1 MQKKMQKRVKPKSQF
16 RTLIGLT
23 FKQGYARL
31 GGVIVL
37 GILFIAVFGPLF
49 APYTFDEFVDVPNA
63 PRSDTLMLGADYF
76 GRDVYSRF
84 LSGGRSIIGLS
95 FISTVL
101 GVGLGLLIGLFA
113 ASAKK
118 RTDGLI
124 MRVNDI
130 LLAFPQIVF
139 VLLVVSG
146 FGTSVFLIAVTVGFT
161 HAPRTARI
169 IRAAAA
175 EVMERDFIKAAI
187 AVGEKRQR
195 IIISELLPNVTSP
208 LLVEFGLR
216 MTYSI
221 GLVAAVS
228 FLGLGLQPPA
238 ADWGLMINENRGS
251 LTVQPWGV
259 LAPIAAIALF
269 TIGVNFITDS
279 FAKVAIGIDRKGK
292 E

>member
-1 MQKKMQKRVKPKSQF
+1 MSKKIKQKSQM
-16 RTLIGLT
+16 RVLMGLT
-23 FKQGYARL
+23 FKQGYAKV
-31 GGVIVL
+31 GAVL
-37 GILFIAVFGPLF
+37 VGIIIAIALFGPLI
-49 APYTFDEFVDVPNA
+49 APYTFDEFVDIPNGG
-63 PRSDTLMLGADYF
+63 RTDTAMLGADYL
-76 GRDVYSRF
+76 GRDVWSRF
-84 LSGGRSIIGLS
+84 LFGGRTIIGLS
-95 FISTVL
+95 FASTVL
-101 GVGLGLLIGLFA
+101 GVGLGLFIGLFA
-113 ASAKK
+113 ASAKS
-118 RTDGLI
+118 RIDSFI
-124 MRVNDI
+124 MRFNDI

-146 FGTSVFLIAVTVGFT
+146 FGSSIFLIAVTVGLT

-187 AVGEKRQR
+187 AVGEKRRR
-195 IIISELLPNVTSP
+195 IIFSELLPNVTSP

-251 LTVQPWGV
+251 MTVQPWAV
-259 LAPIAAIALF
+259 LTPIFAIAIF
-269 TIGVNFITDS
+269 TIGINFITDS

>member
-1 MQKKMQKRVKPKSQF
+1 MRV
-16 RTLIGLT
+16 LLGLT
-23 FKQGYARL
+23 FKQRYAKI
-31 GGVIVL
+31 GAVL
-37 GILFIAVFGPLF
+37 VGIIIGIAVFGPVI
-49 APYTFDEFVDVPNA
+49 APNTFDEFIDAPNA
-63 PRSDTLMLGADYF
+63 GRSSQLLLGADYL
-76 GRDVYSRF
+76 GRDVWTRF
-84 LSGGRSIIGLS
+84 LCGGRSIIGLS
-95 FISTVL
+95 FTSTVL
-101 GVGLGLLIGLFA
+101 GVGLGLFIGLFA
-113 ASAKK
+113 ASAKP
-118 RTDGLI
+118 RTDSFI
-124 MRVNDI
+124 MRINDI

-146 FGTSVFLIAVTVGFT
+146 FGTSIFLIAVTVGFT

-187 AVGEKRQR
+187 AVGEKRRR

-251 LTVQPWGV
+251 MTVQPWAV
-259 LAPIAAIALF
+259 LTPIFAIAIF
-269 TIGVNFITDS
+269 TIGINFITDS

>member
-1 MQKKMQKRVKPKSQF
+1 MSKKIKQKSQM
-16 RTLIGLT
+16 RVLMGLT
-23 FKQGYARL
+23 FKQTYAKV
-31 GGVIVL
+31 GAVL
-37 GILFIAVFGPLF
+37 VGIIIALAVFGPLF
-49 APYTFDEFVDVPNA
+49 APYTFDEFVDAPNA
-63 PRSDTLMLGADYF
+63 GRTDAVMLGADYL
-76 GRDVYSRF
+76 GRDVWSRF
-84 LSGGRSIIGLS
+84 LFGGRTIIGLS
-95 FISTVL
+95 FVSTLL
-101 GVGLGLLIGLFA
+101 GVGLGLFIGLFA
-113 ASAKK
+113 ASAKS
-118 RTDGLI
+118 RTDSFI
-124 MRVNDI
+124 MRFNDI

-146 FGTSVFLIAVTVGFT
+146 FGSSIFLIAVTVGFT

-187 AVGEKRQR
+187 AVGEKRRR
-195 IIISELLPNVTSP
+195 IIFSELLPNVTSP

-251 LTVQPWGV
+251 MTVQPWGV
-259 LAPIAAIALF
+259 LTPIFAIAIF

>member
-1 MQKKMQKRVKPKSQF
+1 MANRVKAKSQL
-16 RTLIGLT
+16 RVLMGLT
-23 FKQGYARL
+23 FKQGYAKIGAVLVGFVLFVAIL
-31 GGVIVL
+31 GPYL
-37 GILFIAVFGPLF
+37 
-49 APYTFDEFVDVPNA
+49 APYTFDEFVDAPNA
-63 PRSDTLMLGADYF
+63 PRSGEILLGADYL
-76 GRDVYSRF
+76 GRDVWSRF
-84 LSGGRSIIGLS
+84 LSGGRSIISLS
-95 FISTVL
+95 FASTVL
-101 GVGLGLLIGLFA
+101 GVGLGLMIGLFA
-113 ASAKK
+113 ASAKPK
-118 RTDGLI
+118 IDGII
-124 MRVNDI
+124 MRINDI

-146 FGTSVFLIAVTVGFT
+146 FGTSIFLIAITVGLT

-175 EVMERDFIKAAI
+175 EVMERDFIKAAV
-187 AVGEKRQR
+187 AVGEKRRR
-195 IIISELLPNVTSP
+195 IITSELLPNVTSP

-251 LTVQPWGV
+251 MTVQPWAV
-259 LAPIAAIALF
+259 LTPIFAIAVF
-269 TIGVNFITDS
+269 TIGINFITDS

>member
-1 MQKKMQKRVKPKSQF
+1 M
-16 RTLIGLT
+16 GLT
-23 FKQGYARL
+23 FKQTYAKV
-31 GGVIVL
+31 GAVL
-37 GILFIAVFGPLF
+37 VGIIIAIAVFGPLF
-49 APYTFDEFVDVPNA
+49 APYTFDEFVDAPNA
-63 PRSDTLMLGADYF
+63 GRSDAVMLGADYL
-76 GRDVYSRF
+76 GRDVWSRF
-84 LSGGRSIIGLS
+84 LFGGRTIIGLS
-95 FISTVL
+95 FVSTLL
-101 GVGLGLLIGLFA
+101 GVGLGLFIGLFA
-113 ASAKK
+113 ASAKS
-118 RTDGLI
+118 RTDSFI
-124 MRVNDI
+124 MRFNDI

-146 FGTSVFLIAVTVGFT
+146 FGSSIFLIAVTVGFT

-187 AVGEKRQR
+187 AVGEKRRR
-195 IIISELLPNVTSP
+195 IIFSELLPNVTSP

-251 LTVQPWGV
+251 MTVQPWGV
-259 LAPIAAIALF
+259 LTPIFAIAIF

>member
-1 MQKKMQKRVKPKSQF
+1 MSKKIKQKSQM
-16 RTLIGLT
+16 RVLMGLT
-23 FKQGYARL
+23 FKQTYAKV
-31 GGVIVL
+31 GAVL
-37 GILFIAVFGPLF
+37 VGIIIAIAVFGPLF
-49 APYTFDEFVDVPNA
+49 APYTFDEFVDAPNA
-63 PRSDTLMLGADYF
+63 GRSDAVMLGADYL
-76 GRDVYSRF
+76 GRDVWSRF
-84 LSGGRSIIGLS
+84 LFGGRTIIGLS
-95 FISTVL
+95 FVSTLL
-101 GVGLGLLIGLFA
+101 GVGLGLFIGLFA
-113 ASAKK
+113 ASAKS
-118 RTDGLI
+118 RTDSFI
-124 MRVNDI
+124 MRFNDI

-146 FGTSVFLIAVTVGFT
+146 FGSSIFLIAVTVGFT

-187 AVGEKRQR
+187 AVGEKRRR
-195 IIISELLPNVTSP
+195 IIFSELLPNVTSP

-251 LTVQPWGV
+251 MTVQPWGV
-259 LAPIAAIALF
+259 LTPIFAIAIF

>member
-1 MQKKMQKRVKPKSQF
+1 
-16 RTLIGLT
+16 
-23 FKQGYARL
+23 
-31 GGVIVL
+31 
-37 GILFIAVFGPLF
+37 
-49 APYTFDEFVDVPNA
+49 
-63 PRSDTLMLGADYF
+63 
-76 GRDVYSRF
+76 
-84 LSGGRSIIGLS
+84 
-95 FISTVL
+95 
-101 GVGLGLLIGLFA
+101 
-113 ASAKK
+113 
-118 RTDGLI
+118 
-124 MRVNDI
+124 
-130 LLAFPQIVF
+130 
-139 VLLVVSG
+139 
-146 FGTSVFLIAVTVGFT
+146 
-161 HAPRTARI
+161 
-169 IRAAAA
+169 
-175 EVMERDFIKAAI
+175 MERDFIKAAI

-195 IIISELLPNVTSP
+195 IIIGELLPNVTSP

-279 FAKVAIGIDRKGK
+279 FAKAAIGIDRKGK

>member
-1 MQKKMQKRVKPKSQF
+1 MSKKIKQKSQM
-16 RTLIGLT
+16 RVLLGLT
-23 FKQGYARL
+23 FKQGYAKV
-31 GGVIVL
+31 GAVL
-37 GILFIAVFGPLF
+37 VGIIIAIALFGPLI
-49 APYTFDEFVDVPNA
+49 APYTFDEFVDIPNGG
-63 PRSDTLMLGADYF
+63 RTDTAMLGADYL
-76 GRDVYSRF
+76 GRDVWSRF
-84 LSGGRSIIGLS
+84 LFGGRTIIGLS
-95 FISTVL
+95 FASTVL
-101 GVGLGLLIGLFA
+101 GVGLGLFIGLFA
-113 ASAKK
+113 ASAKS
-118 RTDGLI
+118 RIDSFI
-124 MRVNDI
+124 MRFNDI

-146 FGTSVFLIAVTVGFT
+146 FGSSIFLIAVTVGLT

-187 AVGEKRQR
+187 AVGEKRRR
-195 IIISELLPNVTSP
+195 IIFSELLPNVTSP

-251 LTVQPWGV
+251 MTVQPWAV
-259 LAPIAAIALF
+259 LTPIFAIAIF
-269 TIGVNFITDS
+269 TIGINFITDS

>member
-1 MQKKMQKRVKPKSQF
+1 M
-16 RTLIGLT
+16 RTLLGQT
-23 FKQGYARL
+23 FKQGYARAGAVL
-31 GGVIVL
+31 VGVI
-37 GILFIAVFGPLF
+37 IAIALFGPLI
-49 APYTFDEFVDVPNA
+49 APYTFDEFVDAPNA
-63 PRSDTLMLGADYF
+63 VRSDNILLGADYL
-76 GRDVYSRF
+76 GRDVWSRF
-84 LSGGRSIIGLS
+84 LFGGRTIIGLS
-95 FISTVL
+95 FASTVL
-101 GVGLGLLIGLFA
+101 GVGLGLFIGLFA
-113 ASAKK
+113 ASAKS
-118 RTDGLI
+118 RTDSFI
-124 MRVNDI
+124 MRFNDI

-146 FGTSVFLIAVTVGFT
+146 FGSSIFLIAVTVGLT

-187 AVGEKRQR
+187 AVGEKRRR
-195 IIISELLPNVTSP
+195 IIFSELLPNVTSP

-251 LTVQPWGV
+251 MTVQPWAV
-259 LAPIAAIALF
+259 LTPIFAIAIF

>member
-1 MQKKMQKRVKPKSQF
+1 MSKKIKQKSQM
-16 RTLIGLT
+16 RVLMGLT
-23 FKQGYARL
+23 FKQGYAKV
-31 GGVIVL
+31 GAVL
-37 GILFIAVFGPLF
+37 VGIIIAIALFGPLI
-49 APYTFDEFVDVPNA
+49 APYTFDEFVDIPNGGRTETA
-63 PRSDTLMLGADYF
+63 MLGADYL
-76 GRDVYSRF
+76 GRDVWSRF
-84 LSGGRSIIGLS
+84 LFGGRTIIGLS
-95 FISTVL
+95 FASTVL
-101 GVGLGLLIGLFA
+101 GVGLGLVIGLFA
-113 ASAKK
+113 ASAKS
-118 RTDGLI
+118 RTDSFI
-124 MRVNDI
+124 MRFNDI

-146 FGTSVFLIAVTVGFT
+146 FGSSIFLIAVTVGLT

-187 AVGEKRQR
+187 AVGEKRRR
-195 IIISELLPNVTSP
+195 IIFSELLPNVTSP

-251 LTVQPWGV
+251 MTVQPWAV
-259 LAPIAAIALF
+259 LTPIFAIAIF

>member
-1 MQKKMQKRVKPKSQF
+1 MNKINKPKSQM
-16 RTLIGLT
+16 RVLLGLT
-23 FKQGYARL
+23 FKQRYAKI
-31 GGVIVL
+31 GAVL
-37 GILFIAVFGPLF
+37 VTIILFIAVFGPYLT
-49 APYTFDEFVDVPNA
+49 PYTFDEFVDAPNA
-63 PRSDTLMLGADYF
+63 GRTDKLLLGADF
-76 GRDVYSRF
+76 LGRDVWSRF
-84 LSGGRSIIGLS
+84 LSGGRSIISLS
-95 FISTVL
+95 FASTVL

-113 ASAKK
+113 ASAKP
-118 RTDGLI
+118 RIDSII
-124 MRVNDI
+124 MRINDI

-146 FGTSVFLIAVTVGFT
+146 FGTSIFLIAITVGMT

-175 EVMERDFIKAAI
+175 EVMERDFIKAAV
-187 AVGEKRQR
+187 AVGEKRRR
-195 IIISELLPNVTSP
+195 IITSELLPNVTSP

-251 LTVQPWGV
+251 MTVQPWAV
-259 LAPIAAIALF
+259 LTPIFAIAVF

>member
-1 MQKKMQKRVKPKSQF
+1 MANRVKAKSQL
-16 RTLIGLT
+16 RVLMGLT
-23 FKQGYARL
+23 FKQGYAKIGAVLVGFVLFVAIL
-31 GGVIVL
+31 GPYL
-37 GILFIAVFGPLF
+37 
-49 APYTFDEFVDVPNA
+49 APYTFDEFVDAPNA
-63 PRSDTLMLGADYF
+63 PRSGEILLGADYL
-76 GRDVYSRF
+76 GRDVWSRF
-84 LSGGRSIIGLS
+84 LSGGRSIISLS
-95 FISTVL
+95 FASTVL

-113 ASAKK
+113 ASAKPK
-118 RTDGLI
+118 IDGII
-124 MRVNDI
+124 MRINDI

-146 FGTSVFLIAVTVGFT
+146 FGTSIFLIAITVGLT

-175 EVMERDFIKAAI
+175 EVMERDFIKAAV
-187 AVGEKRQR
+187 AVGEKRRR
-195 IIISELLPNVTSP
+195 IITSELLPNVTSP

-251 LTVQPWGV
+251 MTVQPWAV
-259 LAPIAAIALF
+259 LTPIFAIAVF
-269 TIGVNFITDS
+269 TIGINFITDS

>member
-1 MQKKMQKRVKPKSQF
+1 MSKKIKQKSQM
-16 RTLIGLT
+16 RVLMGQT
-23 FKQGYARL
+23 FKQNYAKV
-31 GGVIVL
+31 GAVL
-37 GILFIAVFGPLF
+37 VGIIIAIALFGPLI
-49 APYTFDEFVDVPNA
+49 APYTFDEFVDAPNA
-63 PRSDTLMLGADYF
+63 VRSDQILLGADYL
-76 GRDVYSRF
+76 GRDVWSRF
-84 LSGGRSIIGLS
+84 LFGGRTIIGLS
-95 FISTVL
+95 FVSTVL
-101 GVGLGLLIGLFA
+101 GVGLGLFIGLFA
-113 ASAKK
+113 ASAKS
-118 RTDGLI
+118 RTDSFI
-124 MRVNDI
+124 MRFNDI

-146 FGTSVFLIAVTVGFT
+146 FGSSIFLIAVTVGLT

-187 AVGEKRQR
+187 AVGEKRRR
-195 IIISELLPNVTSP
+195 IIFSELLPNVTSP

-251 LTVQPWGV
+251 LNVQPWGV

-279 FAKVAIGIDRKGK
+279 FAKAAIGIDRKGK

>member
-1 MQKKMQKRVKPKSQF
+1 VSKKIKQKSQM
-16 RTLIGLT
+16 RVLMGLT
-23 FKQGYARL
+23 FKQAYAKI
-31 GGVIVL
+31 GAVL
-37 GILFIAVFGPLF
+37 VGIIIAIALFGPLF
-49 APYTFDEFVDVPNA
+49 SPHTFDEFIDMPNA
-63 PRSDTLMLGADYF
+63 PRSDQLLLGADYL
-76 GRDVYSRF
+76 GRDVWSRF
-84 LSGGRSIIGLS
+84 LFGGRTIIGLS
-95 FISTVL
+95 FVSTLL

-113 ASAKK
+113 ASAQS
-118 RTDGLI
+118 RTDSLI
-124 MRVNDI
+124 MRMNDI
-130 LLAFPQIVF
+130 FLAFPQIVF

-146 FGTSVFLIAVTVGFT
+146 FGTSIFLIAITVGFT

-175 EVMERDFIKAAI
+175 EVMERDFIKAAV

-195 IIISELLPNVTSP
+195 IILSELLPNVTSP

-251 LTVQPWGV
+251 MTVQPWAV
-259 LAPIAAIALF
+259 LTPIFAIAIF
-269 TIGVNFITDS
+269 TIGINFITDS

>member
-1 MQKKMQKRVKPKSQF
+1 MGQ
-16 RTLIGLT
+16 T
-23 FKQGYARL
+23 FKQNYAKV
-31 GGVIVL
+31 GAVL
-37 GILFIAVFGPLF
+37 VGIIIAIALFGPLI
-49 APYTFDEFVDVPNA
+49 APYTFDEFVDIPNGG
-63 PRSDTLMLGADYF
+63 RTDTAMLGADYL
-76 GRDVYSRF
+76 GRDVWSRF
-84 LSGGRSIIGLS
+84 LFGGRTIIGLS
-95 FISTVL
+95 FASTVL
-101 GVGLGLLIGLFA
+101 GVGLGLFIGLFA
-113 ASAKK
+113 ASAKL
-118 RTDGLI
+118 RTDSFI
-124 MRVNDI
+124 MRFNDI

-146 FGTSVFLIAVTVGFT
+146 FGSSIFLIAVTVGLT

-187 AVGEKRQR
+187 AVGEKRRR
-195 IIISELLPNVTSP
+195 IIFSELLPNVTSP

-251 LTVQPWGV
+251 MTVQPWAV
-259 LAPIAAIALF
+259 LTPIFAIAIF

>member
-1 MQKKMQKRVKPKSQF
+1 MSKKIKQKSQM
-16 RTLIGLT
+16 RVLMGQT
-23 FKQGYARL
+23 FKQNYAKV
-31 GGVIVL
+31 GAVL
-37 GILFIAVFGPLF
+37 VGIIIAIALFGPLI
-49 APYTFDEFVDVPNA
+49 APYTFDEFVDAPNA
-63 PRSDTLMLGADYF
+63 VRSDQILLGADYL
-76 GRDVYSRF
+76 GRDVWSRF
-84 LSGGRSIIGLS
+84 LFGGRTIIGLS
-95 FISTVL
+95 FVSTVL
-101 GVGLGLLIGLFA
+101 GVGLGLFIGLFA
-113 ASAKK
+113 ASAKS
-118 RTDGLI
+118 RTDSFI
-124 MRVNDI
+124 MRFNDI

-146 FGTSVFLIAVTVGFT
+146 FGSSIFLIAVTVGLT

-187 AVGEKRQR
+187 AVGEKRRR
-195 IIISELLPNVTSP
+195 IIFSELLPNVTSS

-251 LTVQPWGV
+251 MTVQPWAV
-259 LAPIAAIALF
+259 LTPIFAIAIF
-269 TIGVNFITDS
+269 TIGINFITDS

>member
-1 MQKKMQKRVKPKSQF
+1 MSKNLKPKSQL
-16 RTLIGLT
+16 RVLLAQT
-23 FKQGYARL
+23 FKERL
-31 GGVIVL
+31 AKIGGVIVFA
-37 GILFIAVFGPLF
+37 ILALVLFGPFF
-49 APYTFDEFVDVPNA
+49 APYAFDEFIDMPNA
-63 PRSDTLMLGADYF
+63 PRSSTLLLGADDL
-76 GRDVYSRF
+76 GRDVFSRF

-113 ASAKK
+113 ASAKQ
-118 RTDGLI
+118 RTDSLI
-124 MRVNDI
+124 MRFNDI

-146 FGTSVFLIAVTVGFT
+146 FGSSIFLIALAVGFT

-187 AVGEKRQR
+187 AVGEKRHR
-195 IIISELLPNVTSP
+195 IILSELLPNVTSP

-238 ADWGLMINENRGS
+238 ADWGLMINENRGAV
-251 LTVQPWGV
+251 TVQPWGV
-259 LAPIAAIALF
+259 LTPIAAIALF

>member
-1 MQKKMQKRVKPKSQF
+1 MSKKIKQKSQM
-16 RTLIGLT
+16 RVLLGQT
-23 FKQGYARL
+23 FKQGYAKV
-31 GGVIVL
+31 GAVL
-37 GILFIAVFGPLF
+37 VGLIIAIAVFGPLI
-49 APYTFDEFVDVPNA
+49 APYTFDEFVDAPNA
-63 PRSDTLMLGADYF
+63 VRSDKILLGADYL
-76 GRDVYSRF
+76 GRDVWSRF
-84 LSGGRSIIGLS
+84 LFGGRTIIGLS
-95 FISTVL
+95 FASTVL

-113 ASAKK
+113 ASAKP
-118 RTDGLI
+118 RTDSFI
-124 MRVNDI
+124 MRFNDI

-146 FGTSVFLIAVTVGFT
+146 FGSSIFLIAITVGFT

-187 AVGEKRQR
+187 AVGEKRRR
-195 IIISELLPNVTSP
+195 IILSELLPNVTSP

-251 LTVQPWGV
+251 MTVQPWAV
-259 LAPIAAIALF
+259 LTPIFAIAIF
-269 TIGVNFITDS
+269 TIGINFITDS

>member
-1 MQKKMQKRVKPKSQF
+1 MSKKIKQKSQM
-16 RTLIGLT
+16 RVLMGLT
-23 FKQGYARL
+23 FKQTYAKV
-31 GGVIVL
+31 GVVL
-37 GILFIAVFGPLF
+37 VGIIIAIAVFGPLF
-49 APYTFDEFVDVPNA
+49 APYTFDEFVDAPNA
-63 PRSDTLMLGADYF
+63 GRTDAVMLGADYL
-76 GRDVYSRF
+76 GRDVWSRF
-84 LSGGRSIIGLS
+84 LFGGRTIIGLS
-95 FISTVL
+95 FVSTLL
-101 GVGLGLLIGLFA
+101 GVGLGLFIGLFA
-113 ASAKK
+113 ASAKS
-118 RTDGLI
+118 RTDSFI
-124 MRVNDI
+124 MRFNDI

-146 FGTSVFLIAVTVGFT
+146 FGSSIFLIAVAVGFT

-187 AVGEKRQR
+187 AVGEKRRR
-195 IIISELLPNVTSP
+195 IIFSELLPNVTSP

-251 LTVQPWGV
+251 MTVQPWGV
-259 LAPIAAIALF
+259 LTPIFAIAIF

>member
-1 MQKKMQKRVKPKSQF
+1 MAKKVKAKSQL
-16 RTLIGLT
+16 RVLMGLT
-23 FKQGYARL
+23 FKQGYAKIGAVLVGFVLFVAIL
-31 GGVIVL
+31 GPYL
-37 GILFIAVFGPLF
+37 
-49 APYTFDEFVDVPNA
+49 APYTFDEFVDAPNA
-63 PRSDTLMLGADYF
+63 PRSGEILLGADYL
-76 GRDVYSRF
+76 GRDVWSRF
-84 LSGGRSIIGLS
+84 LSGGRSIISLS
-95 FISTVL
+95 FASTVL

-113 ASAKK
+113 ASAKPK
-118 RTDGLI
+118 IDGII
-124 MRVNDI
+124 MRINDI

-146 FGTSVFLIAVTVGFT
+146 FGTSIFLIAITVGLT

-175 EVMERDFIKAAI
+175 EVMERDFIKAAV
-187 AVGEKRQR
+187 AVGEKRRR
-195 IIISELLPNVTSP
+195 IITSELLPNVTSP

-251 LTVQPWGV
+251 MTVQPWAV
-259 LAPIAAIALF
+259 LTPIFAIAVF
-269 TIGVNFITDS
+269 TIGINFITDS

>member
-1 MQKKMQKRVKPKSQF
+1 MANRVKVKSQL
-16 RTLIGLT
+16 RVLMGLT
-23 FKQGYARL
+23 FKQGYAKIGAVLVGFVLFVAIL
-31 GGVIVL
+31 GPYL
-37 GILFIAVFGPLF
+37 
-49 APYTFDEFVDVPNA
+49 APYTFDEFVDAPNA
-63 PRSDTLMLGADYF
+63 PRSGEILLGADYL
-76 GRDVYSRF
+76 GRDVWSRF
-84 LSGGRSIIGLS
+84 LSGGRSIISLS
-95 FISTVL
+95 FASTVL

-113 ASAKK
+113 ASAKPK
-118 RTDGLI
+118 IDGII
-124 MRVNDI
+124 MRINDI

-146 FGTSVFLIAVTVGFT
+146 FGTSIFLIAITVGLT

-175 EVMERDFIKAAI
+175 EVMERDFIKAAV
-187 AVGEKRQR
+187 AVGEKRRR
-195 IIISELLPNVTSP
+195 IITSELLPNVTSP

-251 LTVQPWGV
+251 MTVQPWAV
-259 LAPIAAIALF
+259 LTPIFAIAVF
-269 TIGVNFITDS
+269 TIGINFITDS

>member
-1 MQKKMQKRVKPKSQF
+1 MEAIWTAVTRA
-16 RTLIGLT
+16 TLSGE
-23 FKQGYARL
+23 
-31 GGVIVL
+31 VL
-37 GILFIAVFGPLF
+37 GPQERVS
-49 APYTFDEFVDVPNA
+49 PYEA
-63 PRSDTLMLGADYF
+63 LLGVT
-76 GRDVYSRF
+76 RDVTERQRADAELRIAAAAFESQEGYVVTDA
-84 LSGGRSIIGLS
+84 RSII
-95 FISTVL
+95 
-101 GVGLGLLIGLFA
+101 
-113 ASAKK
+113 
-118 RTDGLI
+118 
-124 MRVNDI
+124 MRINDI

-146 FGTSVFLIAVTVGFT
+146 FGTSIFLIAITVGMT

-175 EVMERDFIKAAI
+175 EVMERDFIKAAV
-187 AVGEKRQR
+187 AVGEKRRR
-195 IIISELLPNVTSP
+195 IITSELLPNVTSP

-251 LTVQPWGV
+251 MTVQPWAV
-259 LAPIAAIALF
+259 LTPIFAIAVF
-269 TIGVNFITDS
+269 TIGINFITDS

>member
-1 MQKKMQKRVKPKSQF
+1 MSKDSKAKSQL
-16 RTLIGLT
+16 RVLTALT
-23 FKQGYARL
+23 FRQTYAKV
-31 GGVIVL
+31 GAFIVL
-37 GILFIAVFGPLF
+37 AVLTLALVGPYF
-49 APYTFDEFVDVPNA
+49 APYAFDEFIDMPNA
-63 PRSDTLMLGADYF
+63 PRSGTLLLGADDL
-76 GRDVYSRF
+76 GRDVFTRF
-84 LSGGRSIIGLS
+84 LCGGRSIIGLS
-95 FISTVL
+95 FVSTVL

-113 ASAKK
+113 ASAKQ
-118 RTDGLI
+118 RTDGFI
-124 MRVNDI
+124 MRFNDI

-146 FGTSVFLIAVTVGFT
+146 FGTSIFLIAITVGFT

-187 AVGEKRQR
+187 AVGEKRHR
-195 IIISELLPNVTSP
+195 IILSELLPNVTSP

-238 ADWGLMINENRGS
+238 ADWGLMINENRGAI
-251 LTVQPWGV
+251 TVQPWGV
-259 LAPIAAIALF
+259 LMPIAAIAIF
-269 TIGVNFITDS
+269 TIGINFITDS

>member
-1 MQKKMQKRVKPKSQF
+1 MSKKIKQKSQM
-16 RTLIGLT
+16 RVLMGQT
-23 FKQGYARL
+23 FKQNYAKV
-31 GGVIVL
+31 GAVL
-37 GILFIAVFGPLF
+37 VGIIIAIALFGPLI
-49 APYTFDEFVDVPNA
+49 APYTFDEFVDIPNGG
-63 PRSDTLMLGADYF
+63 RTDTAMLGADYL
-76 GRDVYSRF
+76 GRDVWSRF
-84 LSGGRSIIGLS
+84 LFGGRTIIGLS
-95 FISTVL
+95 FASTVL
-101 GVGLGLLIGLFA
+101 GVGLGLFIGLFA
-113 ASAKK
+113 ASAKL
-118 RTDGLI
+118 RTDSFI
-124 MRVNDI
+124 MRFNDI

-146 FGTSVFLIAVTVGFT
+146 FGSSIFLIAVTVGLT

-187 AVGEKRQR
+187 AVGEKRRR
-195 IIISELLPNVTSP
+195 IIFSELLPNVTSP

-251 LTVQPWGV
+251 MTVQPWAV
-259 LAPIAAIALF
+259 LTPIFAIAIF

>member
-1 MQKKMQKRVKPKSQF
+1 MTKKIKQKSQM
-16 RTLIGLT
+16 RTLLGQT
-23 FKQGYARL
+23 FKQGYARA
-31 GGVIVL
+31 GAVL
-37 GILFIAVFGPLF
+37 VGIIIAIALFGPLI
-49 APYTFDEFVDVPNA
+49 APYTFDEFVDAPNA
-63 PRSDTLMLGADYF
+63 VRSDKILLGADYL
-76 GRDVYSRF
+76 GRDVWSRF
-84 LSGGRSIIGLS
+84 LFGGRTIIGLS
-95 FISTVL
+95 FASTVL
-101 GVGLGLLIGLFA
+101 GVGLGLFIGLFA
-113 ASAKK
+113 ASAKS
-118 RTDGLI
+118 RTDSFI
-124 MRVNDI
+124 MRFNDI

-146 FGTSVFLIAVTVGFT
+146 FGSSIFLIAVTVGLT

-187 AVGEKRQR
+187 AVGEKRRR
-195 IIISELLPNVTSP
+195 IIFSELLPNVTSP

-251 LTVQPWGV
+251 MTVQPWAV
-259 LAPIAAIALF
+259 LTPIFAIAIF

>member
-1 MQKKMQKRVKPKSQF
+1 MKKQITPKSQL
-16 RTLIGLT
+16 RTLIALT
-23 FKQGYARL
+23 FKQGYAKL
-31 GGVIVL
+31 GGFIVL
-37 GILFIAVFGPLF
+37 GILFLTVFGPLF
-49 APYTFDEFVDVPNA
+49 APYTFDEFVDAPNA
-63 PRSDTLMLGADYF
+63 PRSKVLTLGADYF

-84 LSGGRSIIGLS
+84 LNGGRSIIGLS

-101 GVGLGLLIGLFA
+101 GVGLGLFIGLFA

-118 RTDGLI
+118 RTDSLI
-124 MRVNDI
+124 MRGNDI

-146 FGTSVFLIAVTVGFT
+146 FGTSVLLIAITVGFT

-175 EVMERDFIKAAI
+175 EVVERDFIKAAI
-187 AVGEKRQR
+187 AVGEKRRR
-195 IIISELLPNVTSP
+195 IIVSELLPNVTSP

-269 TIGVNFITDS
+269 TIGINFMTDS
-279 FAKVAIGIDRKGK
+279 FAKASIGIDRKANQ
-292 E
+292 

>member
-1 MQKKMQKRVKPKSQF
+1 MSKKIKQKSQM
-16 RTLIGLT
+16 RVLMGLT
-23 FKQGYARL
+23 FKQTYAKV
-31 GGVIVL
+31 GAVL
-37 GILFIAVFGPLF
+37 VGIIIAIAVFGPLF
-49 APYTFDEFVDVPNA
+49 APYTFDEFVDAPNA
-63 PRSDTLMLGADYF
+63 GRTDAVMLGADYL
-76 GRDVYSRF
+76 GRDVWSRF
-84 LSGGRSIIGLS
+84 LFGGRTIIGLS
-95 FISTVL
+95 FVSTLL
-101 GVGLGLLIGLFA
+101 GVGLGLFIGLFA
-113 ASAKK
+113 ASAKS
-118 RTDGLI
+118 RTDSFI
-124 MRVNDI
+124 MRFNDI

-146 FGTSVFLIAVTVGFT
+146 FGSSIFLIAVTVGFT

-187 AVGEKRQR
+187 AVGEKRRR
-195 IIISELLPNVTSP
+195 IIFSELLPNVTSP

-251 LTVQPWGV
+251 MTVQPWGV
-259 LAPIAAIALF
+259 LTPIFAIAIF

>member
-1 MQKKMQKRVKPKSQF
+1 MRV
-16 RTLIGLT
+16 LMGLT
-23 FKQGYARL
+23 FKQGYAKV
-31 GGVIVL
+31 GAVL
-37 GILFIAVFGPLF
+37 VGIIIAIALFGPLI
-49 APYTFDEFVDVPNA
+49 APYTFDEFVDIPNGGRTETA
-63 PRSDTLMLGADYF
+63 MLGADYL
-76 GRDVYSRF
+76 GRDVWSRF
-84 LSGGRSIIGLS
+84 LFGGRTIIGLS
-95 FISTVL
+95 FASTVL
-101 GVGLGLLIGLFA
+101 GVGLGLVIGLFA
-113 ASAKK
+113 ASAKS
-118 RTDGLI
+118 RTDSFI
-124 MRVNDI
+124 MRFNDI

-146 FGTSVFLIAVTVGFT
+146 FGSSIFLIAVTVGLT

-187 AVGEKRQR
+187 AVGEKRRR
-195 IIISELLPNVTSP
+195 IIFSELLPNVTSP

-251 LTVQPWGV
+251 MTVQPWAV
-259 LAPIAAIALF
+259 LTPIFAIAIF
-269 TIGVNFITDS
+269 TIGINFITDS
-279 FAKVAIGIDRKGK
+279 FAKIAIGIDRKGK

>member
-1 MQKKMQKRVKPKSQF
+1 VSKKIKQKSQM
-16 RTLIGLT
+16 RVLMGLT
-23 FKQGYARL
+23 FKQAYAKI
-31 GGVIVL
+31 GAVL
-37 GILFIAVFGPLF
+37 VGIIIAIALFGPLF
-49 APYTFDEFVDVPNA
+49 APHTFDEFIDMPNA
-63 PRSDTLMLGADYF
+63 PRSDQLLLGADYL
-76 GRDVYSRF
+76 GRDVWSRF
-84 LSGGRSIIGLS
+84 LFGGRTIIGLS
-95 FISTVL
+95 FVSTLL

-113 ASAKK
+113 ASAQS
-118 RTDGLI
+118 RTDSLI
-124 MRVNDI
+124 MRMNDI

-146 FGTSVFLIAVTVGFT
+146 FGTSIFLIAITVGFT

-175 EVMERDFIKAAI
+175 EVMERDFIKAAV

-195 IIISELLPNVTSP
+195 IILSELLPNVTSP

-251 LTVQPWGV
+251 MTVQPWAV
-259 LAPIAAIALF
+259 LTPIFAIAIF
-269 TIGVNFITDS
+269 TIGINFITDS

>member
-1 MQKKMQKRVKPKSQF
+1 MGQ
-16 RTLIGLT
+16 T
-23 FKQGYARL
+23 FKQNYAKV
-31 GGVIVL
+31 GAVL
-37 GILFIAVFGPLF
+37 VGIIIAIALFGPLI
-49 APYTFDEFVDVPNA
+49 APYTFDEFVDAPNA
-63 PRSDTLMLGADYF
+63 VRSDQILLGADYL
-76 GRDVYSRF
+76 GRDVWSRF
-84 LSGGRSIIGLS
+84 LFGGRTIIGLS
-95 FISTVL
+95 FASTVL
-101 GVGLGLLIGLFA
+101 GVGLGLFIGLFA
-113 ASAKK
+113 ASAKS
-118 RTDGLI
+118 RTDSFI
-124 MRVNDI
+124 MRFNDI

-146 FGTSVFLIAVTVGFT
+146 FGSSIFLIAVTVGLT

-187 AVGEKRQR
+187 AVGEKRRR
-195 IIISELLPNVTSP
+195 IIFSELLPNVTSP

-251 LTVQPWGV
+251 MTVQPWAV
-259 LAPIAAIALF
+259 LTPIFAIAIF

>member
-1 MQKKMQKRVKPKSQF
+1 M
-16 RTLIGLT
+16 GLT
-23 FKQGYARL
+23 FKQAYAKI
-31 GGVIVL
+31 GAVL
-37 GILFIAVFGPLF
+37 VGIIIAIALFGPLF
-49 APYTFDEFVDVPNA
+49 APHTFDEFIDMPNA
-63 PRSDTLMLGADYF
+63 PRSDQLLLGADYL
-76 GRDVYSRF
+76 GRDVWSRF
-84 LSGGRSIIGLS
+84 LFGGRTIIGLS
-95 FISTVL
+95 FVSTLL

-113 ASAKK
+113 ASAKS
-118 RTDGLI
+118 RTDSFI
-124 MRVNDI
+124 MRMNDI

-146 FGTSVFLIAVTVGFT
+146 FGTSIFLIAITVGFT

-175 EVMERDFIKAAI
+175 EVMERDFIKAAV

-195 IIISELLPNVTSP
+195 IILSELLPNVTSP

-251 LTVQPWGV
+251 MTVQPWAV
-259 LAPIAAIALF
+259 LTPIFAIAIF
-269 TIGVNFITDS
+269 TIGINFITDS

>member
-1 MQKKMQKRVKPKSQF
+1 MSKKTGNKSQF
-16 RTLIGLT
+16 AVLTAMT
-23 FKQGYARL
+23 FKQLGAKI
-31 GGVIVL
+31 GGVLVGLVI
-37 GILFIAVFGPLF
+37 FIALFGPYF
-49 APYTFDEFVDVPNA
+49 APHAFDEFLDVPNA
-63 PRSDTLMLGADYF
+63 PRSGNLLLGADYL
-76 GRDVYSRF
+76 GRDVWSRF
-84 LSGGRSIIGLS
+84 LDGGRSIIGLS
-95 FISTVL
+95 FASTLL

-113 ASAKK
+113 ASATPRK
-118 RTDGLI
+118 DAFV

-146 FGTSVFLIAVTVGFT
+146 FGASVFLIAITVGFT

-169 IRAAAA
+169 IRASAA

-187 AVGEKRQR
+187 AVGEKRRR
-195 IIISELLPNVTSP
+195 IIANELLPNVTSP

-251 LTVQPWGV
+251 LTVQPWAV
-259 LAPIAAIALF
+259 IAPIIAIAIF
-269 TIGVNFITDS
+269 TIGINLITDA
-279 FAKVAIGIDRKGK
+279 FAKAAIGIDRKAK
-292 E
+292 A

>member
-1 MQKKMQKRVKPKSQF
+1 MSKKIKQKSQM
-16 RTLIGLT
+16 RVLMGQT
-23 FKQGYARL
+23 FKQNYAKV
-31 GGVIVL
+31 GAVL
-37 GILFIAVFGPLF
+37 VGIIIAIALFGPLI
-49 APYTFDEFVDVPNA
+49 APYTFDEFVDAPNA
-63 PRSDTLMLGADYF
+63 VRSDKILLGADYL
-76 GRDVYSRF
+76 GRDVWSRF
-84 LSGGRSIIGLS
+84 LFGGRTIIGLS
-95 FISTVL
+95 FASTVL
-101 GVGLGLLIGLFA
+101 GVGLGLFIGLFA
-113 ASAKK
+113 ASAKT
-118 RTDGLI
+118 RTDSFI
-124 MRVNDI
+124 MRFNDI

-146 FGTSVFLIAVTVGFT
+146 FGSSIFLIAVTVGLT

-187 AVGEKRQR
+187 AVGEKRRR
-195 IIISELLPNVTSP
+195 IIFSELLPNVTSP

-251 LTVQPWGV
+251 MTVQPWAV
-259 LAPIAAIALF
+259 LTPIFAIAIF
-269 TIGVNFITDS
+269 TIGINFITDS

>member
-1 MQKKMQKRVKPKSQF
+1 MSKKIKQKSQM
-16 RTLIGLT
+16 RVLMGQT
-23 FKQGYARL
+23 FKQNYAKV
-31 GGVIVL
+31 GAVL
-37 GILFIAVFGPLF
+37 VGIIIAIALFGPLI
-49 APYTFDEFVDVPNA
+49 APYTFDEFVDAPNA
-63 PRSDTLMLGADYF
+63 VRSDQILLGADYL
-76 GRDVYSRF
+76 GRDVWSRF
-84 LSGGRSIIGLS
+84 LFGGRTIIGLS
-95 FISTVL
+95 FASTVL
-101 GVGLGLLIGLFA
+101 GVGLGLFIGLFA
-113 ASAKK
+113 ASAKS
-118 RTDGLI
+118 RTDSFI
-124 MRVNDI
+124 MRFNDI

-146 FGTSVFLIAVTVGFT
+146 FGSSIFLIAVTVGLT

-187 AVGEKRQR
+187 AVGEKRRR
-195 IIISELLPNVTSP
+195 IIFSELLPNVTSP

-251 LTVQPWGV
+251 MTVQPWAV
-259 LAPIAAIALF
+259 LTPIFAIAIF
-269 TIGVNFITDS
+269 TIGINFITDS
-279 FAKVAIGIDRKGK
+279 FAKIAIGIDRKGK

>member
-1 MQKKMQKRVKPKSQF
+1 MSKKIKQKSQM
-16 RTLIGLT
+16 RVLMGLT
-23 FKQGYARL
+23 FKQTYAKI
-31 GGVIVL
+31 GAVL
-37 GILFIAVFGPLF
+37 VGIIIAIAVFGPLF
-49 APYTFDEFVDVPNA
+49 APYTFDEFVDAPNA
-63 PRSDTLMLGADYF
+63 GRTDAVMLGADYL
-76 GRDVYSRF
+76 GRDVWSRF
-84 LSGGRSIIGLS
+84 LFGGRTIIGLS
-95 FISTVL
+95 FVSTLL
-101 GVGLGLLIGLFA
+101 GVGLGLFIGLFA
-113 ASAKK
+113 ASAKS
-118 RTDGLI
+118 RTDSFI
-124 MRVNDI
+124 MRFNDI

-146 FGTSVFLIAVTVGFT
+146 FGSSIFLIAVTVGFT

-187 AVGEKRQR
+187 AVGEKRRR
-195 IIISELLPNVTSP
+195 IIFSELLPNVTSP

-251 LTVQPWGV
+251 MTVQPWGV
-259 LAPIAAIALF
+259 LTPIFAIAIF

>member
-1 MQKKMQKRVKPKSQF
+1 M
-16 RTLIGLT
+16 GLT
-23 FKQGYARL
+23 FKQAYAKI
-31 GGVIVL
+31 GAVL
-37 GILFIAVFGPLF
+37 VGIIIAIALFGPLF
-49 APYTFDEFVDVPNA
+49 SPHTFDEFIDMPNA
-63 PRSDTLMLGADYF
+63 PRSDQLLLGADYL
-76 GRDVYSRF
+76 GRDVWSRF
-84 LSGGRSIIGLS
+84 LFGGRTIIGLS
-95 FISTVL
+95 FVSTLL

-113 ASAKK
+113 ASAQS
-118 RTDGLI
+118 RTDSLI
-124 MRVNDI
+124 MRMNDI
-130 LLAFPQIVF
+130 FLAFPQIVF

-146 FGTSVFLIAVTVGFT
+146 FGTSIFLIAITVGFT

-175 EVMERDFIKAAI
+175 EVMERDFIKAAV

-195 IIISELLPNVTSP
+195 IILSELLPNVTSP

-251 LTVQPWGV
+251 MTVQPWAV
-259 LAPIAAIALF
+259 LTPIFAIAIF
-269 TIGVNFITDS
+269 TIGINFITDS

>member
-1 MQKKMQKRVKPKSQF
+1 MSKKIKQKSQM
-16 RTLIGLT
+16 RVLMGLT
-23 FKQGYARL
+23 FKQKYAKV
-31 GGVIVL
+31 GAVL
-37 GILFIAVFGPLF
+37 VGIIIALAVFGPLF
-49 APYTFDEFVDVPNA
+49 APYTFDEFVDAPNA
-63 PRSDTLMLGADYF
+63 GRSDAVMLGADYL
-76 GRDVYSRF
+76 GRDVWSRF
-84 LSGGRSIIGLS
+84 LFGGRTIIGLS
-95 FISTVL
+95 FVSTLL
-101 GVGLGLLIGLFA
+101 GVGLGLFIGLFA
-113 ASAKK
+113 ASAKS
-118 RTDGLI
+118 RTDSFI
-124 MRVNDI
+124 MRFNDI

-146 FGTSVFLIAVTVGFT
+146 FGSSIFLIAVTVGFT

-187 AVGEKRQR
+187 AVGEKRRR
-195 IIISELLPNVTSP
+195 IIFSELLPNVTSP

-251 LTVQPWGV
+251 MTVQPWGV
-259 LAPIAAIALF
+259 LTPIFAIAIF

>member
-1 MQKKMQKRVKPKSQF
+1 MANRVKAKSQL
-16 RTLIGLT
+16 RVLMGLT
-23 FKQGYARL
+23 FKQGYAKIGAVLVGFVLFVAIL
-31 GGVIVL
+31 GPYL
-37 GILFIAVFGPLF
+37 
-49 APYTFDEFVDVPNA
+49 APYTFDEFVDAPNA
-63 PRSDTLMLGADYF
+63 PRSGEILLGADYL
-76 GRDVYSRF
+76 GRDVWSRF
-84 LSGGRSIIGLS
+84 LSGGRSIISLS
-95 FISTVL
+95 FASTVL

-113 ASAKK
+113 ASAKPK
-118 RTDGLI
+118 IDGII
-124 MRVNDI
+124 MRINDI

-146 FGTSVFLIAVTVGFT
+146 FGTSIFLIAITVGLT

-175 EVMERDFIKAAI
+175 EVMERDFIKAAL
-187 AVGEKRQR
+187 AVGEKRRR
-195 IIISELLPNVTSP
+195 IITSELLPNVTSP

-251 LTVQPWGV
+251 MTVQPWAV
-259 LAPIAAIALF
+259 LTPIFAIAVF
-269 TIGVNFITDS
+269 TIGINFITDS

>member
-1 MQKKMQKRVKPKSQF
+1 MSKKIKQKSQM
-16 RTLIGLT
+16 RVLMGLT
-23 FKQGYARL
+23 FKQGYAKV
-31 GGVIVL
+31 GAVL
-37 GILFIAVFGPLF
+37 VGIIIAIALFGPLI
-49 APYTFDEFVDVPNA
+49 APYTFDEFVDIPNGGRTETA
-63 PRSDTLMLGADYF
+63 MLGADYL
-76 GRDVYSRF
+76 GRDVWSRF
-84 LSGGRSIIGLS
+84 LFGGRTIIGLS
-95 FISTVL
+95 FASTVL
-101 GVGLGLLIGLFA
+101 GVGLGLVIGLFA
-113 ASAKK
+113 ASAKS
-118 RTDGLI
+118 RTDSFI
-124 MRVNDI
+124 MRFNDI
-130 LLAFPQIVF
+130 MLAFPQIVF

-146 FGTSVFLIAVTVGFT
+146 FGSSIFLIAVTVGLT

-187 AVGEKRQR
+187 AVGEKRRR
-195 IIISELLPNVTSP
+195 IIFSELLPNVTSP

-251 LTVQPWGV
+251 MTVQPWAV
-259 LAPIAAIALF
+259 LTPIFAIAIF
-269 TIGVNFITDS
+269 TIGINFITDS
-279 FAKVAIGIDRKGK
+279 FAKIAIGIDRKGK